1 MVEEAIRQ
9 ERLKE
14 KETDDGVHCD
24 FETDDEDGEIAYDAW
39 KLRELK
45 RLKRDRDERDQYVNI
60 FILLKIK

>member
-14 KETDDGVHCD
+14 KETDDCVHCD